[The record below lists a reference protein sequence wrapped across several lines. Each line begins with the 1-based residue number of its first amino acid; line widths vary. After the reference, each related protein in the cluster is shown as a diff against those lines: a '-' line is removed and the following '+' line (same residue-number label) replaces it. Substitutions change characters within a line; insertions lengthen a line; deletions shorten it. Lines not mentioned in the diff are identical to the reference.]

1 MPSTGRQDRENG
13 RRSAGFVHA
22 SDEHNGDDD
31 RRGPGGSDGRTV
43 NPGLPPGPRIPKLL
57 QTVLALRDPVGFF
70 ERCRRRYGDVFQV
83 AFIGIPPVAYIAD
96 PDLAHQ
102 VFTTDRDIGQ
112 AGEARKPFLKPL
124 VGVNSLICL
133 DGDDW
138 MRQRRLLGSAFHG
151 KRIERYREEV
161 ADIAVEHVRRWPAGK
176 EIRLRPHVQVITL
189 KIILRVVF
197 GVRDARRVERLHELL
212 PQLLTSWESLNSL
225 VSILPRPVWAR
236 IGPVLARLPRSPVAK
251 FTELFVRTDEI
262 LYAEIGERR
271 DAGDL
276 DDRDDVLSVLLRA
289 RDDDGRA
296 MTDLELRD
304 ALMTLLVAGHET
316 TATGLAW
323 AFERLVRNPQVLD
336 RLTRTVSDGDEDR
349 RYLDAVI
356 KETLRTRPVGP
367 DMPRYITEPLEL
379 GGYRI
384 PSGWWVNPSATLL
397 HNLPRY
403 FPDPEEFR
411 PERFLRG
418 RSAGMDAIR
427 RWAAEMPRLAAGDA
441 GDAGGDTRRAR
452 PVPAPRRRRRSRGET
467 EDAIRDAR
475 SLARRPRHRGR
486 ALSGPRGGSPP
497 PAPVDAVRTRQA
509 EAGSAAL
516 DQVGP
521 SRTK

>member
-1 MPSTGRQDRENG
+1 MPSTGRRNRENE
-13 RRSAGFVHA
+13 RKSAGPVHA
-22 SDEHNGDDD
+22 SNEDEMDEMDDD
-31 RRGPGGSDGRTV
+31 HRRPAGSDGGAV
-43 NPGLPPGPRIPKLL
+43 SPGLPPGPRIPKLI
-57 QTVLALRDPVGFF
+57 QTVLALRDPVGYF
-70 ERCRRRYGDVFQV
+70 ERCRQRYGDVFRV

-112 AGEARKPFLKPL
+112 AGEARKPFLEPL

-151 KRIERYREEV
+151 KRIERYRAEV
-161 ADIAVEHVRRWPAGK
+161 AEIAVEHVRHWPTGK

-189 KIILRVVF
+189 EIILRVVF
-197 GVRDARRVERLHELL
+197 GVRDAKRVERLHELL
-212 PQLLTSWESLNSL
+212 PRLLTSWESLNSL
-225 VSILPRPVWAR
+225 ISILPRSVWAR
-236 IGPVLARLPRSPVAK
+236 LGPVLARLPRNPVAA
-251 FTELFVRTDEI
+251 FTGLFAGTDEI
-262 LYAEIGERR
+262 LYAEIRERR

-276 DDRDDVLSVLLRA
+276 GDRDDVLSVLLRA
-289 RDDDGRA
+289 RDDEGRS

-323 AFERLVRNPQVLD
+323 AFERLVRNPRVLE
-336 RLTRTVSDGDEDR
+336 RLTQAIADGDEDR

-367 DMPRYITEPLEL
+367 DMPRFITEPLEL

-403 FPDPEEFR
+403 FPDPDEFR
-411 PERFLRG
+411 PERFFEDDPPAWMPFGGGRRKCLGSQLAMLEMQAVIPAVLDRYRLRF
-418 RSAGMDAIR
+418 
-427 RWAAEMPRLAAGDA
+427 AGDGSA
-441 GDAGGDTRRAR
+441 EKPKMRYATLVPSHDGRVIADTR
-452 PVPAPRRRRRSRGET
+452 
-467 EDAIRDAR
+467 
-475 SLARRPRHRGR
+475 
-486 ALSGPRGGSPP
+486 
-497 PAPVDAVRTRQA
+497 
-509 EAGSAAL
+509 
-516 DQVGP
+516 
-521 SRTK
+521 